1 VLVRECADTLS
12 PPGHALEVAPLTDAV
27 FGGFL
32 RGRGWSYVSVDRWR
46 TGNPHDPR
54 HVEFVDHE
62 LDVTD
67 LNLFGD
73 DEFQLIIVQHV
84 IEEVEDFERAL
95 AELARVLADD
105 GAALLEIPYDARRER
120 SERQPPNHYG
130 NVWMFGRDLREALE
144 RHFGG
149 VESRRMAEGGYR
161 GEVFVCRTGGGSAP
175 GNQSTGASSS
185 GNI

>member
-1 VLVRECADTLS
+1 MLVRECADALAT
-12 PPGHALEVAPLTDAV
+12 PGRALEVAPLTEVV

-54 HVEFVDHE
+54 QVEFVDHE

-67 LNLFGD
+67 LHLFRD

-84 IEEVEDFERAL
+84 LEEVDDFERGVG
-95 AELARVLADD
+95 ELARVLADD

-130 NVWMFGRDLREALE
+130 NVWLFGRDLRDALE
-144 RHFGG
+144 RRFAS
-149 VESRRMAEGGYR
+149 VEPRRMAEGGYR
-161 GEVFVCRTGGGSAP
+161 GEVFVCRTAGGSAP
-175 GNQSTGASSS
+175 GNQSSAASST
-185 GNI
+185 GRA